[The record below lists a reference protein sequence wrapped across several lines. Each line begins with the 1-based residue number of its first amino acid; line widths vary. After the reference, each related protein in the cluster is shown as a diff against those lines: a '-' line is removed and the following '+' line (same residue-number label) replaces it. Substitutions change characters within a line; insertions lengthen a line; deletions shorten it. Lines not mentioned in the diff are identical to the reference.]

1 METTLVPDIFPL
13 ILGKNLSVSG
23 FHFFDY
29 LDRMD
34 EGRICL
40 SEWVKSGKLKG
51 YSGQI
56 LCKFS
61 NINSSTLL
69 NSFPS

>member
-1 METTLVPDIFPL
+1 METTLVPDILPL

-40 SEWVKSGKLKG
+40 SELVKSGQLKG
-51 YSGQI
+51 CYSHVS
-56 LCKFS
+56 CK
-61 NINSSTLL
+61 
-69 NSFPS
+69 PSHDN

>member
-1 METTLVPDIFPL
+1 METTLVPDILPL

-40 SEWVKSGKLKG
+40 SEWVNSGQLKG
-51 YSGQI
+51 CYSQI
-56 LCKFS
+56 SCKPIHD
-61 NINSSTLL
+61 N
-69 NSFPS
+69 

>member
-1 METTLVPDIFPL
+1 METTLVPDILPL

-40 SEWVKSGKLKG
+40 SEWVKNGQLKG
-51 YSGQI
+51 CYSQI
-56 LCKFS
+56 LCKS
-61 NINSSTLL
+61 L
-69 NSFPS
+69 NNN